1 MTDGQMPLPACSRCR
16 WRSVNR
22 SAAATATATARLFLP
37 SVHCG
42 TVTGAK
48 MADNREEISE
58 LVEKRGICRRV
69 ASHTH
74 RNYVVPW
81 TPRYRAV
88 RRASQDGQ
96 PSPRHVLSSVH
107 ARPRHRRTSSVSR
120 GPRRVPRTIRWTIAR
135 ARRSS
140 SISTGCSAV
149 RDVIRVTRDSTVTA
163 VIVAVTFVFLAARL
177 SDVIRSVRV
186 WQRV

>member
-69 ASHTH
+69 ASLTH
-74 RNYVVPW
+74 RNYVVP
-81 TPRYRAV
+81 
-88 RRASQDGQ
+88 
-96 PSPRHVLSSVH
+96 
-107 ARPRHRRTSSVSR
+107 
-120 GPRRVPRTIRWTIAR
+120 
-135 ARRSS
+135 
-140 SISTGCSAV
+140 
-149 RDVIRVTRDSTVTA
+149 
-163 VIVAVTFVFLAARL
+163 
-177 SDVIRSVRV
+177 
-186 WQRV
+186 